1 MPQLKKISNELSTRT
16 QQFTITTSNPIYINI
31 IFFPPKSG
39 SRKSEWVSAIA
50 SYFRLHGSNNK
61 YNIYN
66 ILNGT
71 SNNGANNGTSNIAAS
86 AAASRSTPSVARA
99 APPAKKQSPK
109 KKSPSKAK
117 SNNSATKKSTSPV
130 ARAKKKSPAK
140 KKRITKNTTTTTTSD
155 EAMAISIQNR
165 YMEGIG
171 QFGMPNQNGNL
182 QQMGNSSI
190 NRLGLG
196 GSSHANFWG
205 NLLANSMQNNYAAAS
220 AMQHSY
226 AASAVQKNYAAASAM
241 QNNYAAAFAGAALTN
256 GGDSAIMPN
265 AGLETAKPAHL
276 PVKVKKEPLSMSSIS
291 AAAASTT
298 ASDTPLQPR
307 DMRESGMVS
316 NLRGMGFNNTT
327 EILTALRAVEAQR
340 EEASIIPAGGMVG
353 GSGWNAQEQV
363 EAAMMWI
370 VSQREEAEE
379 ARKLDEARISSEQA
393 DLVVQQSRKQSME
406 LELKKSGMVDLLGSM
421 DGDEVGMRSKHY
433 PFSALLRHQ
442 SVKSVLNTIATCD
455 SIGKDQVI
463 RLLNLEK
470 KSRKWFGTV
479 LPFSFMEYELKPRIE
494 GWTGETK
501 VICQKLSNESD
512 ELEKAMYNLSEQV
525 EGGLGSV
532 PKLFFDAQREA
543 TERGKPTTSPDDSKM
558 GNDDEVKVVERL
570 TRSSGVTNAAT
581 GKSCLEVI
589 DIS

>member
-71 SNNGANNGTSNIAAS
+71 SNNSANNGTSNIAAS

-99 APPAKKQSPK
+99 APSAKKQSPK

-130 ARAKKKSPAK
+130 ARAKKKSPTK
-140 KKRITKNTTTTTTSD
+140 KKRITKNTTTTTTMSSN

-182 QQMGNSSI
+182 QQT
-190 NRLGLG
+190 
-196 GSSHANFWG
+196 NFWG
-205 NLLANSMQNNYAAAS
+205 GLLANSMQNNYAAAS
-220 AMQHSY
+220 AMQHS
-226 AASAVQKNYAAASAM
+226 
-241 QNNYAAAFAGAALTN
+241 YAAAFAGAALTN

-316 NLRGMGFNNTT
+316 NLRGMGFNNST

-442 SVKSVLNTIATCD
+442 SVKSGLNTIASSG

-470 KSRKWFGTV
+470 KSRQWFGTV
-479 LPFSFMEYELKPRIE
+479 LPFSFMEYKLKPRIE

-532 PKLFFDAQREA
+532 PKLLFDAQREA